1 MVCIDVSWDNSE
13 DVFLSLSVQTVIKE
27 TIKVEP
33 WLTHM
38 TNCEHYGTHI
48 CLGRRRIDVASLT
61 KHPPATISNWDD
73 FICSAGNLFGK
84 YTFFV
89 FNEESGKSKD
99 DEYSVLGFGVTW
111 TILFAVLSWFMC
123 VWRRNL
129 RMFTTQVFIVLWSN
143 SVYAFSVVFGISSAD
158 FTSLSLS
165 QLLFFFSVPV
175 ESVLFVYHF
184 KTNCNRIY
192 CFHCNKVWRL
202 LITFIVFQKKSESII
217 LFLDCL
223 EHTAHY
229 MF

>member
-165 QLLFFFSVPV
+165 QLLFFFRFQ
-175 ESVLFVYHF
+175 L
-184 KTNCNRIY
+184 NRFCLCIIS
-192 CFHCNKVWRL
+192 KP
-202 LITFIVFQKKSESII
+202 TATASIVFTVTRSEG
-217 LFLDCL
+217 
-223 EHTAHY
+223 Y
-229 MF
+229 